1 MWPPRGTPTL
11 SLSLSLH
18 LTLSL
23 TLTPTLARY
32 ANPYSAEIGDFS
44 PSEAQ
49 LLPGPERLP
58 WPLHQTPCMWVATEL
73 ALQQVAQ

>member
-1 MWPPRGTPTL
+1 MWPPRGTPSL
-11 SLSLSLH
+11 SLSLSLS
-18 LTLSL
+18 LTLTL

-32 ANPYSAEIGDFS
+32 ANPYSAEIADFS

-49 LLPGPERLP
+49 LLPGPERMP
-58 WPLHQTPCMWVATEL
+58 WPLHPTPCMWVATEQ

>member
-11 SLSLSLH
+11 SLSLSLT
-18 LTLSL
+18 LTL

-32 ANPYSAEIGDFS
+32 ANPYSAEIADFS

-49 LLPGPERLP
+49 LLPGPERMP
-58 WPLHQTPCMWVATEL
+58 WPLHQTPCMWVATEQ